1 MKLKTALMSTLAGAL
16 AVMAMPAS
24 AQQGV
29 SYERLLSADAESQNW
44 LMIHGN
50 YSNWRN
56 SRLSQINKSNVS
68 QLVPKYSV
76 MVGGWATVKNGW
88 VGNMTGTGSGK
99 PKEETIP
106 LAADGFLYTEDALSK
121 VMKIDVRSGK
131 RGQIVWRFDPDISIY
146 RNRKGVALYGDKVHV
161 STGDMRQIALNANT
175 GAVVWETNTWA
186 DPQKGSS
193 ATKHERQYSTA
204 APRVVRS
211 KAGKNIVTMSETGT
225 LGWGNHWI
233 AGLDADTGK
242 LLWRWWSIQIGRAHV

>member
-76 MVGGWATVKNGW
+76 MVGGWATVK
-88 VGNMTGTGSGK
+88 K
-99 PKEETIP
+99 
-106 LAADGFLYTEDALSK
+106 
-121 VMKIDVRSGK
+121 
-131 RGQIVWRFDPDISIY
+131 
-146 RNRKGVALYGDKVHV
+146 
-161 STGDMRQIALNANT
+161 
-175 GAVVWETNTWA
+175 
-186 DPQKGSS
+186 
-193 ATKHERQYSTA
+193 
-204 APRVVRS
+204 
-211 KAGKNIVTMSETGT
+211 
-225 LGWGNHWI
+225 
-233 AGLDADTGK
+233 
-242 LLWRWWSIQIGRAHV
+242 IGRAHV